1 MPLSGASAAGR
12 AISERPQSQTP
23 NRRRGSEPVSAA
35 RAPRGGIRVTQTL
48 ATAGGSAPMNI
59 TLNPKPCRRPPD
71 DLLPPGG
78 VKTVQLSFKISPAGL
93 REAPARAP
101 APGRPHAWPGRP
113 PAVRSE
119 ACARAP
125 APGHTHAWPAPRHT
139 ARLAP
144 EPRPLAIPT
153 PGRPN
158 LATAGG
164 SAPMNITLNPKP
176 CRRPPDDLLPPGGVK
191 TVQLSFK
198 ISPTGLR
205 EAPIWLPLGV
215 QPL

>member
-12 AISERPQSQTP
+12 AISERPHSRTL

-59 TLNPKPCRRPPD
+59 TLNPKPCRSPPD

-125 APGHTHAWPAPRHT
+125 APGHTHAWPAHPRGT
-139 ARLAP
+139 QRGLRPSPGPWPYPRLAGP
-144 EPRPLAIPT
+144 I
-153 PGRPN
+153 
-158 LATAGG
+158 
-164 SAPMNITLNPKP
+164 S
-176 CRRPPDDLLPPGGVK
+176 LP
-191 TVQLSFK
+191 Q
-198 ISPTGLR
+198 
-205 EAPIWLPLGV
+205 GV